1 MTPWLRLKQSL
12 NRRIDGLIQEHM
24 KQDGQRPRTCGDAV
38 AGRSQS
44 DGKTS
49 YLLVSL
55 PAAVPLIFAGN
66 RLAPPMARTPLQ
78 LPLEQYE
85 RVRCW
90 SLTPKAT

>member
-1 MTPWLRLKQSL
+1 MGKDHEPVVMLLLEDHKAM
-12 NRRIDGLIQEHM
+12 E
-24 KQDGQRPRTCGDAV
+24 
-38 AGRSQS
+38 
-44 DGKTS
+44 KTS

-78 LPLEQYE
+78 LPPEQYE

-90 SLTPKAT
+90 TLTPIATLSG